1 MRPLLIQFG
10 AGSSW
15 GSVTETS
22 SVRAAMDTAPAS
34 EEAAL
39 GAFGS
44 DRAARRSGLKTVR
57 RCQRLTRAARRRGA
71 RSRPSKD
78 SVWPSSVYQLSCLPP
93 ASMSR
98 TAPPSPGSLDTGP
111 AARHA
116 RISDKST
123 GTLAPWRHTWHV
135 DERGPSGS
143 SRGGKMEFEFF
154 RRLVAGAPHL
164 SDVRRRGLAVVS
176 GAAPRVSRDHLCAT
190 CPACSTTSAL
200 SVPSGCG
207 SGRGLHADR

>member
-1 MRPLLIQFG
+1 
-10 AGSSW
+10 
-15 GSVTETS
+15 
-22 SVRAAMDTAPAS
+22 MDTAPLRKRPRS
-34 EEAAL
+34 EL
-39 GAFGS
+39 SVS

-57 RCQRLTRAARRRGA
+57 RCQHLTRAARRRGA
-71 RSRPSKD
+71 RSGAVQD

-93 ASMSR
+93 ASTSR
-98 TAPPSPGSLDTGP
+98 TAPPSRQPGHWP

-123 GTLAPWRHTWHV
+123 GTLAPWRHTWHG

-143 SRGGKMEFEFF
+143 LRGGKMEFEFF

-164 SDVRRRGLAVVS
+164 SDVRHRGLAE
-176 GAAPRVSRDHLCAT
+176 AAPRVSRDHLCAT
-190 CPACSTTSAL
+190 CPACSTTWAL